1 MENQKFESLTLCP
14 LDGRYSGIKDALGE
28 YFSEYALVKY
38 RVFVE
43 IQWLKFLIE
52 NIDSDIL
59 RKFDKKDMNKIESI
73 SNDFNYDSFKAIKDI
88 EATTR
93 HDVKAVEY
101 FIGNALKTMGYDYL
115 ISFVHI
121 GCTSEDINNTSY
133 ACMLKYGLK
142 DVWVPKAKEFADVIN
157 QWAVNHRDDAM
168 LAHTHGQP
176 ATPTTIGKEFKVYAY
191 RLASSIENI
200 ENIQIKAKFNG
211 ATGNYSAILTAFPN
225 VDWQVMAKKFVEEYL
240 GLTFNPLTTQIESH
254 DYTCHIL
261 DGIRHFNNVLV
272 DFDVDMWLYI
282 SMEYFKQ
289 IPVKGEVGSSTM
301 PHKVNPIRFENS
313 EANVDMSNHICIAL
327 SNKLPKSRMQRDLS
341 DSSSQRN
348 LGLAFGYSLQA
359 INETMNGLAKCVV
372 NKDKLASDLNEK
384 WEVLA
389 EPIQTMLRK
398 YGVPDAY
405 DTLKAL
411 TRGKNISK
419 EDIIEIRNKEL
430 LKEITSIFTE
440 HKGRYGVRRVHQ
452 ELINRGY
459 KVNHKR
465 VQRLMHNIG
474 LFGKRP
480 KEKYHSYKGNV
491 GKVADNII
499 NRDFKATAPLQKW
512 TTDVSQ
518 FNFSWGK
525 CYLSPILDMYTNE
538 IISYDLS
545 LHPNLKQICNMLDK
559 AYAKFPVLKGLI
571 FHSDQG
577 WQYQMEGY
585 HKFLSKKGIIQ
596 SMSRKGNCLDNL
608 PIENFLWKNEMFYGN
623 KYTYQS

>member
-1 MENQKFESLTLCP
+1 MEKQEFECLTLCP

-52 NIDSDIL
+52 NVESDIL
-59 RKFDKKDMNKIESI
+59 AKFDVKDIDKLTAI
-73 SNDFNYDSFKAIKDI
+73 SSEFNYDSFARIKEI
-88 EATTR
+88 ENTTR

-101 FIGNALKTMGYDYL
+101 FIDEKLEALGFGYL
-115 ISFVHI
+115 QSFVHI

-142 DVWVPKAKEFADVIN
+142 DVWLPKAKEFATLIDK
-157 QWAVNHRDDAM
+157 WADEHSEDAM

-191 RLASSIENI
+191 RFLSSIENI
-200 ENIQIKAKFNG
+200 ESIKIKAKFNG
-211 ATGNYSAILTAFPN
+211 ATGNYSAILTAFPDI
-225 VDWQVMAKKFVEEYL
+225 DWQTMAKKFVEEYL

-313 EANVDMSNHICIAL
+313 EANIDMSNNICVAL

-359 INETMNGLAKCVV
+359 INETINGLAKCVV
-372 NKDKLASDLNEK
+372 NKEKLAYDLNEK

-411 TRGKNISK
+411 TRGKSISK
-419 EDIIEIRNKEL
+419 EDI
-430 LKEITSIFTE
+430 LKFAESLDILSDQDRQTLVDMTPAS
-440 HKGRYGVRRVHQ
+440 Y
-452 ELINRGY
+452 
-459 KVNHKR
+459 
-465 VQRLMHNIG
+465 IG
-474 LFGKRP
+474 LAN
-480 KEKYHSYKGNV
+480 EL
-491 GKVADNII
+491 A
-499 NRDFKATAPLQKW
+499 
-512 TTDVSQ
+512 
-518 FNFSWGK
+518 
-525 CYLSPILDMYTNE
+525 E
-538 IISYDLS
+538 IIL
-545 LHPNLKQICNMLDK
+545 
-559 AYAKFPVLKGLI
+559 
-571 FHSDQG
+571 
-577 WQYQMEGY
+577 
-585 HKFLSKKGIIQ
+585 
-596 SMSRKGNCLDNL
+596 R
-608 PIENFLWKNEMFYGN
+608 
-623 KYTYQS
+623 

>member
-1 MENQKFESLTLCP
+1 MEKQEFECLTLCP
-14 LDGRYSGIKDALGE
+14 LDGRYSGVKDALGE

-52 NIDSDIL
+52 NVESDVL
-59 RKFDKKDMNKIESI
+59 AKFDLQDMDKLTTI
-73 SNDFNYDSFKAIKDI
+73 SSEFNYDSFARIKEI
-88 EATTR
+88 ENTTR

-101 FIGNALKTMGYDYL
+101 FIDEKVDALGFGYL
-115 ISFVHI
+115 QSFVHI

-142 DVWVPKAKEFADVIN
+142 DVWLPKAKEFAAIIDK
-157 QWAVNHRDDAM
+157 WAEEHSNDAM
-168 LAHTHGQP
+168 LAHTHRQP

-191 RLASSIENI
+191 RFLSSIENV
-200 ENIQIKAKFNG
+200 EAVKIKAKFNG

-225 VDWQVMAKKFVEEYL
+225 EDWQVLAKKFVEEYL

-313 EANVDMSNHICIAL
+313 EANIDMSNNICIAL

-411 TRGKNISK
+411 TRGKSISK
-419 EDIIEIRNKEL
+419 EDILKFAESLDILSDQDRQTLVDMTPASYIGLAKEL
-430 LKEITSIFTE
+430 AKI
-440 HKGRYGVRRVHQ
+440 
-452 ELINRGY
+452 EL
-459 KVNHKR
+459 
-465 VQRLMHNIG
+465 
-474 LFGKRP
+474 
-480 KEKYHSYKGNV
+480 
-491 GKVADNII
+491 
-499 NRDFKATAPLQKW
+499 
-512 TTDVSQ
+512 
-518 FNFSWGK
+518 
-525 CYLSPILDMYTNE
+525 
-538 IISYDLS
+538 
-545 LHPNLKQICNMLDK
+545 
-559 AYAKFPVLKGLI
+559 
-571 FHSDQG
+571 
-577 WQYQMEGY
+577 
-585 HKFLSKKGIIQ
+585 
-596 SMSRKGNCLDNL
+596 
-608 PIENFLWKNEMFYGN
+608 N
-623 KYTYQS
+623 K

>member
-1 MENQKFESLTLCP
+1 MEKQEFECLTLCP
-14 LDGRYSGIKDALGE
+14 LDGRYSGVKEALGE

-52 NIDSDIL
+52 NVESDVL
-59 RKFDKKDMNKIESI
+59 AKFDLQDMDKLTTI
-73 SNDFNYDSFKAIKDI
+73 SSEFNYDSFARIKEI
-88 EATTR
+88 ENTTR

-101 FIGNALKTMGYDYL
+101 FIDEKVDALGFGYL
-115 ISFVHI
+115 QSFVHI

-142 DVWVPKAKEFADVIN
+142 DVWLPKAKEFAAIIDK
-157 QWAVNHRDDAM
+157 WAEEHSNDAM

-191 RLASSIENI
+191 RFLSSIENV
-200 ENIQIKAKFNG
+200 EAVKIKAKFNG

-225 VDWQVMAKKFVEEYL
+225 EDWQVLAKKFVEEYL

-254 DYTCHIL
+254 DYTCNIL

-313 EANVDMSNHICIAL
+313 EANIDMSNNICIAL

-411 TRGKNISK
+411 TRGKSISK
-419 EDIIEIRNKEL
+419 EDILKFAESLDILSDQDRQTLVDMTPASYIGLAKEL
-430 LKEITSIFTE
+430 AKI
-440 HKGRYGVRRVHQ
+440 
-452 ELINRGY
+452 EL
-459 KVNHKR
+459 
-465 VQRLMHNIG
+465 
-474 LFGKRP
+474 
-480 KEKYHSYKGNV
+480 
-491 GKVADNII
+491 
-499 NRDFKATAPLQKW
+499 
-512 TTDVSQ
+512 
-518 FNFSWGK
+518 
-525 CYLSPILDMYTNE
+525 
-538 IISYDLS
+538 
-545 LHPNLKQICNMLDK
+545 
-559 AYAKFPVLKGLI
+559 
-571 FHSDQG
+571 
-577 WQYQMEGY
+577 
-585 HKFLSKKGIIQ
+585 
-596 SMSRKGNCLDNL
+596 
-608 PIENFLWKNEMFYGN
+608 N
-623 KYTYQS
+623 K

>member
-1 MENQKFESLTLCP
+1 MEKQEFECLTLCP
-14 LDGRYSGIKDALGE
+14 LDGRYSGVKDALGE
-28 YFSEYALVKY
+28 YFSQYALVKY

-52 NIDSDIL
+52 NVESDVL
-59 RKFDKKDMNKIESI
+59 AKFDLQDMDKLTTI
-73 SNDFNYDSFKAIKDI
+73 SSEFNYDSFARIKEI
-88 EATTR
+88 ENTTR

-101 FIGNALKTMGYDYL
+101 FIDEKVDALGFGYL
-115 ISFVHI
+115 QSFVHI

-142 DVWVPKAKEFADVIN
+142 DVWLPKAKEFAAIIDK
-157 QWAVNHRDDAM
+157 WAEEHSNDAM

-191 RLASSIENI
+191 RFLSSIENV
-200 ENIQIKAKFNG
+200 EAVKIKAKFNG

-225 VDWQVMAKKFVEEYL
+225 EDWQVLAKKFVEEYL

-272 DFDVDMWLYI
+272 DFDVDMWLCI

-289 IPVKGEVGSSTM
+289 IQVKGEVGSSTM

-313 EANVDMSNHICIAL
+313 EANIDMSNNICIAL

-411 TRGKNISK
+411 TRGKSISK
-419 EDIIEIRNKEL
+419 EDILKFAESLDILSDQDRQTLVDMTPASYIGLAKEL
-430 LKEITSIFTE
+430 AKI
-440 HKGRYGVRRVHQ
+440 
-452 ELINRGY
+452 EL
-459 KVNHKR
+459 
-465 VQRLMHNIG
+465 
-474 LFGKRP
+474 
-480 KEKYHSYKGNV
+480 
-491 GKVADNII
+491 
-499 NRDFKATAPLQKW
+499 
-512 TTDVSQ
+512 
-518 FNFSWGK
+518 
-525 CYLSPILDMYTNE
+525 
-538 IISYDLS
+538 
-545 LHPNLKQICNMLDK
+545 
-559 AYAKFPVLKGLI
+559 
-571 FHSDQG
+571 
-577 WQYQMEGY
+577 
-585 HKFLSKKGIIQ
+585 
-596 SMSRKGNCLDNL
+596 
-608 PIENFLWKNEMFYGN
+608 N
-623 KYTYQS
+623 K

>member
-1 MENQKFESLTLCP
+1 MEKQEFECLTLCP
-14 LDGRYSGIKDALGE
+14 LDGRYSGVKDALGE

-52 NIDSDIL
+52 NVESDVL
-59 RKFDKKDMNKIESI
+59 AKFDLQDMDKLTTI
-73 SNDFNYDSFKAIKDI
+73 SSEFNYDSFARIKEI
-88 EATTR
+88 ENTTR

-101 FIGNALKTMGYDYL
+101 FIDEKVDALGFGYL
-115 ISFVHI
+115 QSFVHI

-142 DVWVPKAKEFADVIN
+142 DVWLPKAKEFAAIIDK
-157 QWAVNHRDDAM
+157 WAEEHSNDAM

-191 RLASSIENI
+191 RFLSSIENV
-200 ENIQIKAKFNG
+200 EAVKIKAKFNG

-225 VDWQVMAKKFVEEYL
+225 EDWQVLAKKFVEEYL

-313 EANVDMSNHICIAL
+313 EANIDMSNNICVAL

-359 INETMNGLAKCVV
+359 IHETMNGLAKCVV
-372 NKDKLASDLNEK
+372 NKEKLAADLNEK

-398 YGVPDAY
+398 YGRSDAY

-411 TRGKNISK
+411 TRGKSISK
-419 EDIIEIRNKEL
+419 EDIIKFAEGLDILSDEDRE
-430 LKEITSIFTE
+430 T
-440 HKGRYGVRRVHQ
+440 
-452 ELINRGY
+452 LIHMTPASY
-459 KVNHKR
+459 
-465 VQRLMHNIG
+465 IG
-474 LFGKRP
+474 L
-480 KEKYHSYKGNV
+480 
-491 GKVADNII
+491 ADV
-499 NRDFKATAPLQKW
+499 L
-512 TTDVSQ
+512 V
-518 FNFSWGK
+518 
-525 CYLSPILDMYTNE
+525 
-538 IISYDLS
+538 DLK
-545 LHPNLKQICNMLDK
+545 LK
-559 AYAKFPVLKGLI
+559 
-571 FHSDQG
+571 
-577 WQYQMEGY
+577 
-585 HKFLSKKGIIQ
+585 
-596 SMSRKGNCLDNL
+596 
-608 PIENFLWKNEMFYGN
+608 
-623 KYTYQS
+623 

>member
-1 MENQKFESLTLCP
+1 MERQEFEALTLCP
-14 LDGRYSGIKDALGE
+14 LDGRYSTIMDSLSD

-52 NIDSDIL
+52 NIESDVLKKFNGKEIDKIL
-59 RKFDKKDMNKIESI
+59 SI
-73 SNDFNYDSFKAIKDI
+73 SKDFNYNSFTEIKEI
-88 EATTR
+88 EKTTR

-101 FIGNALKTMGYDYL
+101 FIGNILKDMGYEYL

-142 DVWVPKAKEFADVIN
+142 DVWLPKAKEVAAYIDSLASEHKN
-157 QWAVNHRDDAM
+157 TAM

-191 RLASSIENI
+191 RFLSSIENV

-225 VDWQVMAKKFVEEYL
+225 VDWQVYAKKFVEEYL

-272 DFDVDMWLYI
+272 DLDVDMWLYI

-313 EANVDMSNHICIAL
+313 EANIDMSNNICIAL

-359 INETMNGLAKCVV
+359 INETMNGMTKCVV
-372 NKDKLASDLNEK
+372 NTEKLASDLNEK

-398 YGVPDAY
+398 YGISDAY

-411 TRGKNISK
+411 TRGKSISK
-419 EDIIEIRNKEL
+419 EDIIQFAEGLDILSQQDRQTL
-430 LKEITSIFTE
+430 VDMTPAS
-440 HKGRYGVRRVHQ
+440 Y
-452 ELINRGY
+452 
-459 KVNHKR
+459 
-465 VQRLMHNIG
+465 IG
-474 LFGKRP
+474 L
-480 KEKYHSYKGNV
+480 
-491 GKVADNII
+491 ANILV
-499 NRDFKATAPLQKW
+499 DTQ
-512 TTDVSQ
+512 
-518 FNFSWGK
+518 
-525 CYLSPILDMYTNE
+525 
-538 IISYDLS
+538 
-545 LHPNLKQICNMLDK
+545 LK
-559 AYAKFPVLKGLI
+559 
-571 FHSDQG
+571 
-577 WQYQMEGY
+577 
-585 HKFLSKKGIIQ
+585 
-596 SMSRKGNCLDNL
+596 
-608 PIENFLWKNEMFYGN
+608 
-623 KYTYQS
+623 

>member
-1 MENQKFESLTLCP
+1 MEKQEFECLTLCP

-52 NIDSDIL
+52 NVESDIL
-59 RKFDKKDMNKIESI
+59 AKFDVKDIDKLTAI
-73 SNDFNYDSFKAIKDI
+73 SSEFNYDSFARIKEI
-88 EATTR
+88 ENTTR

-101 FIGNALKTMGYDYL
+101 FIDEKLEALGFGYL
-115 ISFVHI
+115 QSFVHI

-142 DVWVPKAKEFADVIN
+142 DVWLPKAKEFATLIDK
-157 QWAVNHRDDAM
+157 WADEHSEDAM

-191 RLASSIENI
+191 RFLSSIENI
-200 ENIQIKAKFNG
+200 ESIKIKAKFNG
-211 ATGNYSAILTAFPN
+211 ATGNYSAILTAFPDI
-225 VDWQVMAKKFVEEYL
+225 DWQTMAKKFVEEYL

-272 DFDVDMWLYI
+272 DFDVDMWLYS

-289 IPVKGEVGSSTM
+289 ISVKGEVGSSTM

-313 EANVDMSNHICIAL
+313 EANIDMSNNICVAL

-359 INETMNGLAKCVV
+359 INETINGLAKCVV
-372 NKDKLASDLNEK
+372 NKEKLAYDLNEK

-411 TRGKNISK
+411 TRGKSISK
-419 EDIIEIRNKEL
+419 EDI
-430 LKEITSIFTE
+430 LKFAESLDILSDQDRQT
-440 HKGRYGVRRVHQ
+440 
-452 ELINRGY
+452 LIDMTPASY
-459 KVNHKR
+459 
-465 VQRLMHNIG
+465 IG
-474 LFGKRP
+474 L
-480 KEKYHSYKGNV
+480 
-491 GKVADNII
+491 ANILAKI
-499 NRDFKATAPLQKW
+499 
-512 TTDVSQ
+512 
-518 FNFSWGK
+518 
-525 CYLSPILDMYTNE
+525 
-538 IISYDLS
+538 DLS
-545 LHPNLKQICNMLDK
+545 K
-559 AYAKFPVLKGLI
+559 
-571 FHSDQG
+571 
-577 WQYQMEGY
+577 
-585 HKFLSKKGIIQ
+585 
-596 SMSRKGNCLDNL
+596 
-608 PIENFLWKNEMFYGN
+608 
-623 KYTYQS
+623 

>member
-1 MENQKFESLTLCP
+1 MEKQEFECLTLCP
-14 LDGRYSGIKDALGE
+14 LDGRYSGVKDALGE

-52 NIDSDIL
+52 NVESDVL
-59 RKFDKKDMNKIESI
+59 AKFDLQDMDKLTTI
-73 SNDFNYDSFKAIKDI
+73 SSEFNYDSFARIKEI
-88 EATTR
+88 ENTTR

-101 FIGNALKTMGYDYL
+101 FIDEKVDALGFGYL
-115 ISFVHI
+115 QSFVLI

-142 DVWVPKAKEFADVIN
+142 DVWLPKAKEFAAIIDK
-157 QWAVNHRDDAM
+157 WAEEHSNDAM

-191 RLASSIENI
+191 RFLSSIENV
-200 ENIQIKAKFNG
+200 EAVKIKAKFNG

-225 VDWQVMAKKFVEEYL
+225 EDWQVLAKKFVEEYL

-313 EANVDMSNHICIAL
+313 EANIDMSNNICIAL

-411 TRGKNISK
+411 TRGKSISK
-419 EDIIEIRNKEL
+419 EDILKFAESLDILSDQDRQTLVDMTPASYIGLAKEL
-430 LKEITSIFTE
+430 AKI
-440 HKGRYGVRRVHQ
+440 
-452 ELINRGY
+452 EL
-459 KVNHKR
+459 
-465 VQRLMHNIG
+465 
-474 LFGKRP
+474 
-480 KEKYHSYKGNV
+480 
-491 GKVADNII
+491 
-499 NRDFKATAPLQKW
+499 
-512 TTDVSQ
+512 
-518 FNFSWGK
+518 
-525 CYLSPILDMYTNE
+525 
-538 IISYDLS
+538 
-545 LHPNLKQICNMLDK
+545 
-559 AYAKFPVLKGLI
+559 
-571 FHSDQG
+571 
-577 WQYQMEGY
+577 
-585 HKFLSKKGIIQ
+585 
-596 SMSRKGNCLDNL
+596 
-608 PIENFLWKNEMFYGN
+608 N
-623 KYTYQS
+623 K

>member
-1 MENQKFESLTLCP
+1 MEKQEFECLTLCP

-52 NIDSDIL
+52 NVESDIL
-59 RKFDKKDMNKIESI
+59 AKFDVKDIDKLTAI
-73 SNDFNYDSFKAIKDI
+73 SSEFNYDSFARIKEI
-88 EATTR
+88 ENTTR

-101 FIGNALKTMGYDYL
+101 FIDEKLEVLGYGYL
-115 ISFVHI
+115 QSFVHI

-142 DVWVPKAKEFADVIN
+142 DVWLPKAKEFATLIDK
-157 QWAVNHRDDAM
+157 WADEHSEDAM

-191 RLASSIENI
+191 RFLSSIENI
-200 ENIQIKAKFNG
+200 ESIKIKAKFNG
-211 ATGNYSAILTAFPN
+211 ATGNYSAILTAFPDI
-225 VDWQVMAKKFVEEYL
+225 DWQTMAKKFVEEYL

-282 SMEYFKQ
+282 SIEYFKQ

-313 EANVDMSNHICIAL
+313 EANIDMSNNICVAL

-359 INETMNGLAKCVV
+359 INETTNGLAKCVV
-372 NKDKLASDLNEK
+372 NKEKLAYDLNEK

-411 TRGKNISK
+411 TRGKSISK
-419 EDIIEIRNKEL
+419 EDI
-430 LKEITSIFTE
+430 LKFAESLDILSDQDRQT
-440 HKGRYGVRRVHQ
+440 
-452 ELINRGY
+452 LINMTPASY
-459 KVNHKR
+459 
-465 VQRLMHNIG
+465 IG
-474 LFGKRP
+474 L
-480 KEKYHSYKGNV
+480 
-491 GKVADNII
+491 ANILAKI
-499 NRDFKATAPLQKW
+499 N
-512 TTDVSQ
+512 
-518 FNFSWGK
+518 
-525 CYLSPILDMYTNE
+525 
-538 IISYDLS
+538 
-545 LHPNLKQICNMLDK
+545 
-559 AYAKFPVLKGLI
+559 
-571 FHSDQG
+571 
-577 WQYQMEGY
+577 
-585 HKFLSKKGIIQ
+585 LSK
-596 SMSRKGNCLDNL
+596 
-608 PIENFLWKNEMFYGN
+608 
-623 KYTYQS
+623 

>member
-1 MENQKFESLTLCP
+1 MEKQEFECLTLCP
-14 LDGRYSGIKDALGE
+14 LDGRYSGVKDALGE

-52 NIDSDIL
+52 NVESDVL
-59 RKFDKKDMNKIESI
+59 AKFDLQDMDKLTTI
-73 SNDFNYDSFKAIKDI
+73 SSEFNYDSFARIKEI
-88 EATTR
+88 ENTTR

-101 FIGNALKTMGYDYL
+101 FIDEKVDALGFGYL
-115 ISFVHI
+115 QSFVHI

-133 ACMLKYGLK
+133 ACMLKHGLK
-142 DVWVPKAKEFADVIN
+142 DVWLPKAKEFAAIIDK
-157 QWAVNHRDDAM
+157 WAEEHSNDAM

-191 RLASSIENI
+191 RFLSSIENV
-200 ENIQIKAKFNG
+200 EAVKIKAKFNG

-225 VDWQVMAKKFVEEYL
+225 EDWQVLAKKFVEEYL

-313 EANVDMSNHICIAL
+313 EANIDMSNNICIAL

-411 TRGKNISK
+411 TRGKSISK
-419 EDIIEIRNKEL
+419 EDILKFAESLDILSDQDRQTLVDMTPASYIGLAKEL
-430 LKEITSIFTE
+430 AKI
-440 HKGRYGVRRVHQ
+440 
-452 ELINRGY
+452 EL
-459 KVNHKR
+459 
-465 VQRLMHNIG
+465 
-474 LFGKRP
+474 
-480 KEKYHSYKGNV
+480 
-491 GKVADNII
+491 
-499 NRDFKATAPLQKW
+499 
-512 TTDVSQ
+512 
-518 FNFSWGK
+518 
-525 CYLSPILDMYTNE
+525 
-538 IISYDLS
+538 
-545 LHPNLKQICNMLDK
+545 
-559 AYAKFPVLKGLI
+559 
-571 FHSDQG
+571 
-577 WQYQMEGY
+577 
-585 HKFLSKKGIIQ
+585 
-596 SMSRKGNCLDNL
+596 
-608 PIENFLWKNEMFYGN
+608 N
-623 KYTYQS
+623 K

>member
-1 MENQKFESLTLCP
+1 MEKQEFECLTLCP
-14 LDGRYSGIKDALGE
+14 LDGRYSGVKDALGE

-52 NIDSDIL
+52 NVESDVL
-59 RKFDKKDMNKIESI
+59 AKFDLQDMDKLTTI
-73 SNDFNYDSFKAIKDI
+73 SSEFNYDSFARIKEI
-88 EATTR
+88 ENTTR

-101 FIGNALKTMGYDYL
+101 FIDEKVDALGFGYL
-115 ISFVHI
+115 QSFVHI

-142 DVWVPKAKEFADVIN
+142 DVWLPKAKEFAAIIDK
-157 QWAVNHRDDAM
+157 WAEEHSNDAM

-191 RLASSIENI
+191 RFLSSIENV
-200 ENIQIKAKFNG
+200 EAVKIKAKFNG

-225 VDWQVMAKKFVEEYL
+225 EDWQVLAKKFVEEYL

-313 EANVDMSNHICIAL
+313 EANIEMSNNICIAL

-411 TRGKNISK
+411 TRGKSISK
-419 EDIIEIRNKEL
+419 EDILKFAESLDILSDQDRQTLVDMTPASYIGLAKEL
-430 LKEITSIFTE
+430 AKI
-440 HKGRYGVRRVHQ
+440 
-452 ELINRGY
+452 EL
-459 KVNHKR
+459 
-465 VQRLMHNIG
+465 
-474 LFGKRP
+474 
-480 KEKYHSYKGNV
+480 
-491 GKVADNII
+491 
-499 NRDFKATAPLQKW
+499 
-512 TTDVSQ
+512 
-518 FNFSWGK
+518 
-525 CYLSPILDMYTNE
+525 
-538 IISYDLS
+538 
-545 LHPNLKQICNMLDK
+545 
-559 AYAKFPVLKGLI
+559 
-571 FHSDQG
+571 
-577 WQYQMEGY
+577 
-585 HKFLSKKGIIQ
+585 
-596 SMSRKGNCLDNL
+596 
-608 PIENFLWKNEMFYGN
+608 N
-623 KYTYQS
+623 K

>member
-1 MENQKFESLTLCP
+1 MDKQIFESMTLCP
-14 LDGRYSGIKDALGE
+14 LDGRYSGIKEELGD
-28 YFSEYALVKY
+28 YFSEFALVKN

-43 IQWLKFLIE
+43 TQWLRFLIE
-52 NIDSDIL
+52 NVDNEILAKFNKEEMHIIEDIGYN
-59 RKFDKKDMNKIESI
+59 FDYEAFMRVKE
-73 SNDFNYDSFKAIKDI
+73 I

-101 FIGNALKTMGYDYL
+101 FIDETLKDLDYDYL

-133 ACMLKYGLK
+133 ACMIKNGLQK
-142 DVWVPKAKEFADVIN
+142 VWLPKAKQLRDIMDK
-157 QWAVNHRDDAM
+157 WANEHKDDAM

-191 RLASSIENI
+191 RMTSSIENI
-200 ENIQIKAKFNG
+200 ESIPIKAKFNG

-225 VDWQVMAKKFVEEYL
+225 LDWPSLSKKFVEEYL

-261 DGIRHFNNVLV
+261 DGIRHFNNIVV

-289 IPVKGEVGSSTM
+289 IPVQGEVGSSTM

-313 EANVDMSNHICIAL
+313 EANVDMSNNICMAL

-359 INETMNGLAKCVV
+359 MNETINGLAKCVV
-372 NKDKLASDLNEK
+372 NKDKLTSDLNDK

-411 TRGKNISK
+411 TRGKSISK
-419 EDIIEIRNKEL
+419 EDIIKFAE
-430 LKEITSIFTE
+430 S
-440 HKGRYGVRRVHQ
+440 
-452 ELINRGY
+452 
-459 KVNHKR
+459 
-465 VQRLMHNIG
+465 
-474 LFGKRP
+474 
-480 KEKYHSYKGNV
+480 
-491 GKVADNII
+491 
-499 NRDFKATAPLQKW
+499 
-512 TTDVSQ
+512 
-518 FNFSWGK
+518 
-525 CYLSPILDMYTNE
+525 LDM
-538 IISYDLS
+538 LS
-545 LHPNLKQICNMLDK
+545 DEDRATLVNMTPATYIGKASELVDIKLKD
-559 AYAKFPVLKGLI
+559 
-571 FHSDQG
+571 
-577 WQYQMEGY
+577 
-585 HKFLSKKGIIQ
+585 
-596 SMSRKGNCLDNL
+596 
-608 PIENFLWKNEMFYGN
+608 
-623 KYTYQS
+623 

>member
-1 MENQKFESLTLCP
+1 MEKQEFECLTLCP
-14 LDGRYSGIKDALGE
+14 LDGRYSGVKDALGE

-52 NIDSDIL
+52 NVESDVL
-59 RKFDKKDMNKIESI
+59 AKFDLQDMDKLTTI
-73 SNDFNYDSFKAIKDI
+73 SSEFNYDSFARIKEI
-88 EATTR
+88 ENTTR

-101 FIGNALKTMGYDYL
+101 FIDEKVDALGFGYL
-115 ISFVHI
+115 QSFVHI

-142 DVWVPKAKEFADVIN
+142 DVWLPKAKEFAAIIDK
-157 QWAVNHRDDAM
+157 WAEEHSNDAM

-191 RLASSIENI
+191 RFLSSIENV
-200 ENIQIKAKFNG
+200 EAVKIKAKFNG

-225 VDWQVMAKKFVEEYL
+225 EDWQVLAKKFVEEYL

-313 EANVDMSNHICIAL
+313 EANIDMSNNICIAL

-348 LGLAFGYSLQA
+348 LGLAFGYLQA

-411 TRGKNISK
+411 TRGKSISK
-419 EDIIEIRNKEL
+419 EDILKFAESLDILSDQDRQTLVDMTPASYIGLAKEL
-430 LKEITSIFTE
+430 AKI
-440 HKGRYGVRRVHQ
+440 
-452 ELINRGY
+452 EL
-459 KVNHKR
+459 
-465 VQRLMHNIG
+465 
-474 LFGKRP
+474 
-480 KEKYHSYKGNV
+480 
-491 GKVADNII
+491 
-499 NRDFKATAPLQKW
+499 
-512 TTDVSQ
+512 
-518 FNFSWGK
+518 
-525 CYLSPILDMYTNE
+525 
-538 IISYDLS
+538 
-545 LHPNLKQICNMLDK
+545 
-559 AYAKFPVLKGLI
+559 
-571 FHSDQG
+571 
-577 WQYQMEGY
+577 
-585 HKFLSKKGIIQ
+585 
-596 SMSRKGNCLDNL
+596 
-608 PIENFLWKNEMFYGN
+608 N
-623 KYTYQS
+623 K